1 MGAVP
6 MPAAEADVSPALVR
20 RLLAAQ
26 HRDLAQLPVEPL
38 ANGWD
43 NVMFR
48 VGGTLVA
55 RLPRR
60 QAAARILLHEQRW
73 LPVLAPGLP
82 LPVPAPVR
90 AGQPGLGYPWP
101 WSIAPFLPG
110 RAAARTPP
118 ADARAAAVT
127 LGRFLAALH
136 VPAAPDAPISPVR
149 GIPLADRSENLARNL
164 DLLGGRADRPA
175 VMRRWQAA
183 LAAPR
188 WDGPG
193 VWVHGDLHPA
203 NILVHRGRI
212 SGVIDFGDLT
222 AGDPA
227 GDLSVAW
234 LLLPAGCRGALR
246 DAYAEAGGGG
256 ADDASWARARGW
268 ALALSVVFLAHS
280 ADNPLLAGIGRR
292 GLAAVL
298 AYGAG

>member
-1 MGAVP
+1 
-6 MPAAEADVSPALVR
+6 
-20 RLLAAQ
+20 
-26 HRDLAQLPVEPL
+26 
-38 ANGWD
+38 
-43 NVMFR
+43 
-48 VGGTLVA
+48 
-55 RLPRR
+55 
-60 QAAARILLHEQRW
+60 
-73 LPVLAPGLP
+73 
-82 LPVPAPVR
+82 
-90 AGQPGLGYPWP
+90 
-101 WSIAPFLPG
+101 
-110 RAAARTPP
+110 
-118 ADARAAAVT
+118 DARAAAGT

-136 VPAAPDAPISPVR
+136 VPAPPGAPVSPVR

-164 DLLGGRADRPA
+164 DLLGGQADRPA
-175 VMRRWQAA
+175 VMRIWQSA

-234 LLLPAGCRGALR
+234 LLLPAGCRDAFRG
-246 DAYAEAGGGG
+246 AYAEAGGAG

-298 AYGAG
+298 TGTDAGIL